1 MNERVETVVI
11 GAGQAGL
18 ATAYHLRRRG
28 VPVLV
33 LEGRARVGDVW
44 RERYDSLL
52 LFSPAQGDG
61 LPGMGYPAPRGT
73 YPTGAA
79 MGDFLEAY
87 ATAMDL
93 PVRTG
98 VHVERVVTREGG
110 GFVVT
115 TDDGGSIDAEQVVVA
130 TGAHKRPHV
139 PDFAAD
145 LDPGIVQIH
154 SSGYRNP
161 GQLRDGPVLVVG
173 ASHSGAD
180 LALELAASHRTV
192 LSGRIHGEV
201 PYTLG
206 RPSARVA
213 NVVVPIVFRHV
224 LTLRTPIG
232 RKMAPQVRRGGA
244 APLIRVKRGHL
255 AGAGV
260 EMTPARTV
268 GTRDGRPLLDDG
280 RVLDVRNVLWCTG
293 YREDL
298 RWVEPAPLD
307 ETGYPLHHRGVVD
320 GVPGLYFA
328 GLPFQYAYA
337 SMLILGAG
345 RDGEYVAR
353 HLAAHRRV
361 TAATA
366 PAFR

>member
-1 MNERVETVVI
+1 MSEQVETVII

-18 ATAYHLRRRG
+18 VTAYHLRRRG

-52 LFSPAQGDG
+52 LFSPAQSDG
-61 LPGMGYPAPRGT
+61 LPGMAFPAPRDT

-87 ATAMDL
+87 VAAADL

-98 VHVERVVTREGG
+98 VHVERVAGRPGG
-110 GFVVT
+110 GFTVT
-115 TDDGGSIDAEQVVVA
+115 TDDGGAVEADQVVVA

-139 PDFAAD
+139 PNFAAD
-145 LDPGIVQIH
+145 LDPRIVQIH

-161 GQLRDGPVLVVG
+161 GQLQDGPCLVVG

-180 LALELAASHRTV
+180 LALELAAGHRTV
-192 LSGRIHGEV
+192 LSGRTHGEV

-206 RPSARVA
+206 RPSARLA
-213 NVVVPIVFRHV
+213 NVVIPIVFRHV

-232 RKMAPQVRRGGA
+232 RKMAPEVRRGGA
-244 APLIRVKRGHL
+244 APLIRVKRRHL
-255 AGAGV
+255 AEAGV
-260 EMTPARTV
+260 EMTSARTV
-268 GTRDGRPLLDDG
+268 GTRGGLPLLDDG

-293 YREDL
+293 YREDF

-307 ETGYPLHHRGVVD
+307 ETGYPRHHRGVVD

-353 HLAAHRRV
+353 HIAAHRPVR
-361 TAATA
+361 AATA
-366 PAFR
+366 PARR

>member
-1 MNERVETVVI
+1 MSEQVETVII

-44 RERYDSLL
+44 RERYDSLQ

-61 LPGMGYPAPRGT
+61 LPGMAFPAPRGT

-79 MGDFLEAY
+79 MGDFLAGY
-87 ATAMDL
+87 AAAMDL
-93 PVRTG
+93 PVRLG
-98 VHVERVVTREGG
+98 VHVERVLARQG
-110 GFVVT
+110 GFVVI
-115 TDDGGSIDAEQVVVA
+115 TDDGGSIDAAQVVVA

-139 PDFAAD
+139 PGFAAD

-154 SSGYRNP
+154 SAGYRNP
-161 GQLRDGPVLVVG
+161 AQLQDGPVLVVG

-180 LALELAASHRTV
+180 LALEVAATHRTV
-192 LSGRIHGEV
+192 LSGRIRGEV

-213 NVVVPIVFRHV
+213 NVVVPIVFQHL

-232 RKMAPQVRRGGA
+232 RKIAPAVRRGGA
-244 APLIRVKRGHL
+244 APLIRVKRRHL
-255 AGAGV
+255 AEAGV
-260 EMTPARTV
+260 ELTPARTV
-268 GTRDGRPLLDDG
+268 GTRDGLPLLDDG

-293 YREDL
+293 YREDF

-307 ETGYPLHHRGVVD
+307 ETGYPCHHRGVVD

-328 GLPFQYAYA
+328 GLPFQFAYA

-345 RDGEYVAR
+345 RDAEHVAR
-353 HLAAHRRV
+353 HIAAHRRT
-361 TAATA
+361 TAETA
-366 PAFR
+366 PVLR